1 MKTLLRGGVLLA
13 AALTLAA
20 PIRAEEDDAK
30 GKGKGKSEA
39 KPNVIQIDLS
49 KLPPDLVKQIM
60 KYSSTK
66 PEKGPAPAPAA
77 KKAPAPAPTVAKK
90 RTDLPP
96 GLANKPAD
104 HPGRV
109 NFIKNVL
116 GGKATPTKAQPGQKP
131 KKSKGGDEDS
141 NGDDEE

>member
-1 MKTLLRGGVLLA
+1 MTRFSWRGIIFVALSLSFLVVAGSFA
-13 AALTLAA
+13 A
-20 PIRAEEDDAK
+20 DDEG
-30 GKGKGKSEA
+30 GKGKGKTVQKQA
-39 KPNVIQIDLS
+39 KG
-49 KLPPDLVKQIM
+49 KKQFAEG
-60 KYSSTK
+60 KK
-66 PEKGPAPAPAA
+66 QVAEGKKQAA
-77 KKAPAPAPTVAKK
+77 TNKKAGKGFK
-90 RTDLPP
+90 GLPP

-116 GGKATPTKAQPGQKP
+116 GGKAPPTKAQPGQKP